1 MPVPQRPQL
10 RAVEFVPVGPER
22 EPGFA
27 LRDPEE
33 IGQCV
38 VLSAGGALLATLMDG
53 RRTLGEIQE
62 GFRARTGLPAAL
74 ADVEKVV
81 HRLDEAHLLRS
92 ERFERRQR
100 SVIEAFL
107 RNPVRPATHAGVAY
121 SEEPDELRRQ
131 LDAAFTTQ
139 GGPGPVDPGANS
151 DGRRLCGLIA
161 PHIDPERGR
170 TTFAWAYKQVAE
182 ACDADRF
189 VIFGTAHGPVEQP
202 FCLSRKHFDTPL
214 GLVRTDR
221 QFVDRIAEHLASSVA
236 GRQLD
241 VFADEPAHRM
251 EHSIEFQTVFL
262 QHLFGGRR
270 AFRIVPVLIGSF
282 QEFFE
287 GGMTPGDSPEVQAML
302 AAVLAAAKAHR
313 GPVCF
318 ISAADLAHIGP
329 RYGDPEGLDEA
340 RLDEQARDDRQL
352 LDKACAGDADAVFH
366 HVAEQNDRARI
377 CGLGPTYVMLEVLR
391 AAHGISAGRLL
402 HYHQAVAPEG
412 AACVSFASVGFF
424 EGSRL

>member
-1 MPVPQRPQL
+1 MPVPLRPQL

-38 VLSAGGALLATLMDG
+38 VLSSGGALLATLMDG
-53 RRTLGEIQE
+53 RRTLAEIQE

-74 ADVEKVV
+74 ADVEKIV

-92 ERFERRQR
+92 ERFERRWR

-107 RNPVRPATHAGVAY
+107 RNPVRPATHAGGAY
-121 SEEPDELRRQ
+121 PEEPDELRRQ
-131 LDAAFTTQ
+131 LDAAFTAP
-139 GGPGPVDPGANS
+139 GGPGPIEPGASS

-161 PHIDPERGR
+161 PHIDPKRGR
-170 TTFAWAYKQVAE
+170 ATFAWAYKQVSE
-182 ACDADRF
+182 VCDADRF

-202 FCLSRKHFDTPL
+202 FCLSRKHFDTPI
-214 GLVRTDR
+214 GLVRTDHK
-221 QFVDRIAEHLASSVA
+221 FVDRIAEHLASSVA

-262 QHLFGGRR
+262 QHLLGGRR
-270 AFRIVPVLIGSF
+270 AFRIVPVLVGSF
-282 QEFFE
+282 QEFLV
-287 GGMTPGDSPEVQAML
+287 GNITPGDSPEVQAML

-313 GPVCF
+313 GRVCF

-329 RYGDPEGLDEA
+329 RYGDPERLDDA
-340 RLDEQARDDRQL
+340 RLAEQARDDRQL
-352 LDKACAGDADAVFH
+352 LDKACAGDADAVFR

-377 CGLGPTYVMLEVLR
+377 CGLAPTYVMLEVLR
-391 AAHGISAGRLL
+391 AAYEASSGRLL
-402 HYHQAVAPEG
+402 HYHQAVAPQR

-424 EGSRL
+424 EGVAS